1 MGIMYNPTLNFR
13 KHFFSKGE
21 FFFQTGTL
29 FHKVNFFSRAA
40 RYSPAHE
47 PWELVPLD
55 ELSLPGILQRWNQ
68 RFQVS
73 NPSPRYVIARRDSVV
88 AILSAKKGLLH
99 PCGVRNDEKSPAGL
113 WETGKTLKN
122 CQREFGQMEK
132 RQTQWRSNLCSHP
145 VIASKARFSSLS
157 IDLRLLSAQNCLN
170 FLDEDLMMRK
180 ILFVLAGLLCL
191 SACSDKEAEKEIVRK
206 QNELQQIQTQ
216 IDKVNAEMDSLKAV
230 DEMLK
235 KELDSLDMNP

>member
-1 MGIMYNPTLNFR
+1 MSYN
-13 KHFFSKGE
+13 
-21 FFFQTGTL
+21 
-29 FHKVNFFSRAA
+29 
-40 RYSPAHE
+40 
-47 PWELVPLD
+47 
-55 ELSLPGILQRWNQ
+55 
-68 RFQVS
+68 
-73 NPSPRYVIARRDSVV
+73 
-88 AILSAKKGLLH
+88 

-230 DEMLK
+230 DERLK

>member
-1 MGIMYNPTLNFR
+1 MYNPTLNFR
-13 KHFFSKGE
+13 KHFFQRGN
-21 FFFQTGTL
+21 FFQTGTL

-47 PWELVPLD
+47 SWELVSLD
-55 ELSLPGILQRWNQ
+55 ELSLPGILQLWNR
-68 RFQVS
+68 RFLVS
-73 NPSPRYVIARRDSVV
+73 NPSQRYVIARRDSTV

>member
-1 MGIMYNPTLNFR
+1 MRRRGNSCWHL
-13 KHFFSKGE
+13 
-21 FFFQTGTL
+21 
-29 FHKVNFFSRAA
+29 
-40 RYSPAHE
+40 
-47 PWELVPLD
+47 
-55 ELSLPGILQRWNQ
+55 
-68 RFQVS
+68 
-73 NPSPRYVIARRDSVV
+73 VIARRDSGV
-88 AILSAKKGLLH
+88 AILSAEKGLLH